1 MPIERAAPVLVPLVS
16 ASIIR
21 WGIPREPE
29 WVYGSE
35 ATAPGAEATL
45 VSKTVSL
52 EKTGRVFG
60 ISISSPEAND
70 FRLYSGATAK
80 KRYSISAAGTIEI
93 ILANPIIDDVSAGT
107 AITIKNVNAGAAGLI
122 YKADLLY
129 DEAQS

>member
-1 MPIERAAPVLVPLVS
+1 MPIKPLIS

-21 WGIPREPE
+21 WGIPREPS
-29 WVYGSE
+29 WVFGNE
-35 ATAPGAEATL
+35 TTEPGAGATL
-45 VSKTVSL
+45 VSKEVSTG
-52 EKTGRVFG
+52 KTGRVYG
-60 ISISSPEAND
+60 VSICSPEANE

-107 AITIKNVNAGAAGLI
+107 AITIKNVNAGGAGLV

-129 DEAQS
+129 DEA